1 MGYRSM
7 TRCLRTRYNLNVSRN
22 TVMKLLKELDPV
34 GVEQRR
40 ARRLRRR
47 VYRCPGPNVIWHN
60 DGYDKRAPF
69 GFGISGCIDG
79 YSRRIMYVRVSS
91 TNHDPSLIAGYY
103 MACVE
108 QLAAPEWFGL
118 TVAWKMESEQH
129 FIKCFTTIQTISKC
143 TDIDMW
149 HQPRIRG

>member
-1 MGYRSM
+1 MR
-7 TRCLRTRYNLNVSRN
+7 
-22 TVMKLLKELDPV
+22 LLKELDPV

-47 VYRCPGPNVIWHN
+47 VYICPGPNAIWHI
-60 DGYDKRAPF
+60 DRYDKLAPF

-79 YSRRIMYVRVSS
+79 CSQRIMYLQVSS

-108 QLAAPEWFGL
+108 QLGGCPRMVW
-118 TVAWKMESEQH
+118 TD
-129 FIKCFTTIQTISKC
+129 C
-143 TDIDMW
+143 TC
-149 HQPRIRG
+149 GT

>member
-1 MGYRSM
+1 MR
-7 TRCLRTRYNLNVSRN
+7 LP
-22 TVMKLLKELDPV
+22 KELDHV

-40 ARRLRRR
+40 ARRLQRR
-47 VYRCPGPNVIWHN
+47 VYRCPGPNAIWHIE
-60 DGYDKRAPF
+60 GYDKLTPF
-69 GFGISGCIDG
+69 GFE
-79 YSRRIMYVRVSS
+79 VSS

-118 TVAWKMESEQH
+118 TVAWKIESEQH